1 MSMMK
6 DNWSEAVLAF
16 WFGELQPED
25 WFRKNEVLDARIT
38 ERFLAL
44 YERLAT
50 TPVDRLYGPVR
61 QVLATVIVLDQ
72 FPRNMFRG
80 SPRSFE
86 SDSLALALAARA
98 VADGADAALSIVE
111 RKFLYMPYQ
120 HSEDAAVQARS
131 VALFA
136 ALGDENT
143 LDYAHRHKDIIDRF
157 GRFPHRNAVLGRT
170 SGEEELAFL
179 TQPGSSF

>member
-1 MSMMK
+1 ME
-6 DNWSEAVLAF
+6 DNWHEAVLEF
-16 WFGELQPED
+16 WFGELKPED
-25 WFRKNEVLDARIT
+25 WFRKSEALDARIV

-44 YERLAT
+44 YEELAAA
-50 TPVDRLYGPVR
+50 PVEALYGPAR
-61 QVLATVIVLDQ
+61 RVLAAVIVLDQ

-86 SDSLALALAARA
+86 SDGLALALAARA
-98 VADGADAALSIVE
+98 AADGTDQELSIAE

-157 GRFPHRNAVLGRT
+157 GRFPHRNDVLGRP
-170 SGEEELAFL
+170 SSDEELAFL
-179 TQPGSSF
+179 KEPGSSF